1 MLKLIK
7 SQFKKCCTRCTYNA
21 KKSAKTEIE
30 TVKTGFEKYELI
42 EQIGEGGCAKIFLAN
57 NIVTNEKC
65 AIKCIETK
73 TEKAKRYLQYEISTM
88 QKMKGIKG
96 VVQMQETFKDDEE
109 TTHIVME
116 HINGWCLQDVVEN
129 LQIDERVIATL
140 CKSIL
145 KSLQQ
150 VHARRIIHR
159 DIKCGN
165 IMLTKDGETKL
176 IDFGYATYCPEGGY
190 VKSGK
195 VGSMFWMAPEIFQ
208 KEAYNHKA
216 DIWSFGIMVL
226 EMYLG
231 DPPYY
236 GSPKTNET
244 IVTHLAMGDVP
255 IPGGMSSKMQN
266 FVRRCLAY
274 SPDERPN
281 VDELLDDVY
290 LRDTVTIEDIADNIN
305 RMFKVTV

>member
-1 MLKLIK
+1 MFKIIK
-7 SQFKKCCTRCTYNA
+7 SHFKKCTKLEKFRA
-21 KKSAKTEIE
+21 KKFAKSEIKV
-30 TVKTGFEKYELI
+30 VKTGFEKYKLN

-57 NIVTNEKC
+57 NIETGGKC

-73 TEKAKRYLQYEISTM
+73 TEKAKRYLQYEICTM
-88 QKMKGIKG
+88 EKLKGIQG
-96 VVQMQETFKDDEE
+96 IVQVKETFRGEE

-116 HINGWCLQDVVEN
+116 HIDGWCLQDVVEN

-140 CKSIL
+140 SKSIL
-145 KSLQQ
+145 QSLQQ
-150 VHARRIIHR
+150 VHALQIIHR

-165 IMLTKDGETKL
+165 IMLTKEGETKL
-176 IDFGYATYCPEGGY
+176 IDFGYATFCPPNGY
-190 VKSGK
+190 VRSGK

-208 KEAYNHKA
+208 REAYNHKA

-226 EMYLG
+226 EMHLG

-244 IVTHLAMGDVP
+244 IVNHLAMGEVP
-255 IPGGMSSKMQN
+255 IPENMSTKMQN

-274 SPDERPN
+274 NPEERPS
-281 VDELLDDVY
+281 VEELLNDVY
-290 LRDTVTIEDIADNIN
+290 LNDTVTLEDISDNIN
-305 RMFKVTV
+305 RMFKVIS